1 MVAKKESFNYWEE
14 LTLEQ
19 MTKEQWEMLCDGCGL
34 CCLHKFEDEATDEVF
49 FTDVV
54 CRYLDE
60 ETCRCQHYESRKQ
73 YVPDCLN
80 IQPDWGEKFNW
91 LPSTCAYRLLYQKKS
106 LYDWHH
112 LVSGDPDYVHMA
124 GISVRGRAY
133 SDADVSDDE
142 VFLHIIDWVKS

>member
-1 MVAKKESFNYWEE
+1 MAAEKESFNYWEE

-60 ETCRCQHYESRKQ
+60 ETCRCQHYQSQ
-73 YVPDCLN
+73 AIC
-80 IQPDWGEKFNW
+80 
-91 LPSTCAYRLLYQKKS
+91 T
-106 LYDWHH
+106 
-112 LVSGDPDYVHMA
+112 
-124 GISVRGRAY
+124 
-133 SDADVSDDE
+133 
-142 VFLHIIDWVKS
+142 